1 MKIVK
6 QIADFFKRLFTPQK
20 NSLEI
25 KKQIEDMMVHSLSLE
40 TRVRSLSILVN
51 KQSQL
56 LSDIAKIQSD
66 LALTVYGSPSI
77 ESMLGPDLEIFEI
90 ESEDFK
96 LDSSIPLVLI
106 SSTDDDDDLIN

>member
-1 MKIVK
+1 MKIIK
-6 QIADFFKRLFTPQK
+6 LIANFFKGIFAPRK
-20 NSLEI
+20 KSLEI
-25 KKQIEDMMVHSLSLE
+25 KKQVEDLMIHSLSLE
-40 TRVRSLSILVN
+40 SRVRSLSILVN

-77 ESMLGPDLEIFEI
+77 ESMLGPDLEVFEI

-96 LDSSIPLVLI
+96 LDGSIPLVLI
-106 SSTDDDDDLIN
+106 NNTDDDDDLIN